1 MCIPDFEDY
10 RKVVLAP
17 LLPNANFSRMSQLGE
32 NFKLFLKNNRDLEG
46 SIYEMKEVD
55 KKRFVHFTSLRN
67 LFEILNSEEIR
78 LYDFGNQDDPKE
90 YLYSWETIKNM
101 EDTDRI
107 GKDNDKLFSFILSM
121 CQIKDN
127 DDSDYFD
134 MWRLYGDNGSGVGIV
149 IKIDNNPAEWDNY
162 LLSNVLYGE
171 KKRNNIEELFR
182 RHEEYPGERPSNFR
196 KGIINY
202 IGPFHKPEIYKFE
215 REVRLLIT
223 AQATENVRR
232 TNPFY
237 SYKNGKRIQ
246 YATLPLNS
254 KKQIEVLKKQ
264 GEEEDQMK
272 EIMRKCNN
280 EESPANTIK
289 SKSTE
294 IREIE
299 RTPHLVIDTII
310 IGYRNNPDD
319 YKQIKAI
326 IDDIV
331 IDWEG
336 HIDIV
341 PSKISKYF

>member
-1 MCIPDFEDY
+1 MYRPNFEDY
-10 RKVVLAP
+10 RKDVLAP
-17 LLPNANFSRMSQLGE
+17 LLPNANFSRISQLGE
-32 NFKLFLKNNRDLEG
+32 NFKLFLKNNRDFEG
-46 SIYEMKEVD
+46 SIYEMKKVD
-55 KKRFVHFTSLRN
+55 KKRFVQFTSLRN
-67 LFEILNSEEIR
+67 LFEILNSGEIR
-78 LYDFGNQDDPKE
+78 LYDFGSQNDPKE
-90 YLYSWETIKNM
+90 YLYSWGTIKNM
-101 EDTDRI
+101 EDPDRI
-107 GKDNDKLFSFILSM
+107 GKNNDKLFSFILSM

-182 RHEEYPGERPSNFR
+182 RHEEYLGERPSNFR

-223 AQATENVRR
+223 AQATENVRQ

-280 EESPANTIK
+280 EKSPANTIK

-336 HIDIV
+336 YINIV